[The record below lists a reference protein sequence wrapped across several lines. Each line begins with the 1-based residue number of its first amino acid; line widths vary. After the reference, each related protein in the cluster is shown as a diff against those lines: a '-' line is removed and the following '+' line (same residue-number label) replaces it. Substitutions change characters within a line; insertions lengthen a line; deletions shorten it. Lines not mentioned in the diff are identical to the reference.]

1 MKLNLP
7 NKLSILRLAL
17 IPFFVAAFYWEFP
30 AHFIVA
36 AAIFA
41 FAAFTD
47 FLDGYIARKY
57 NLVTDLGK
65 FLDSTADKVLVLSA
79 LVLMVDTGVFSP
91 YSMLGGICT
100 IVVIAREILISCL
113 RMVAAAK
120 GYVMA
125 ADKLGKTKTMLQDIS
140 IFILIIYEGFEGIW
154 GEHTLRVVYY
164 AGLIIFAL
172 SIIMAIVSAVHYFYI
187 NAHALDESKAVS
199 KVEHKEEP
207 YAGEEKIENEAIEE

>member
-17 IPFFVAAFYWEFP
+17 IPFFVAAFYWGFP

-57 NLVTDLGK
+57 NLITDLGK

-91 YSMLGGICT
+91 YSMLGSICT

-140 IFILIIYEGFEGIW
+140 IFILITYEGFEGIW
-154 GEHTLRVVYY
+154 GEHTLRVIYY

-187 NAHALDESKAVS
+187 NSHALDESKAVS

-207 YAGEEKIENEAIEE
+207 SAGEEKIESEAIGE